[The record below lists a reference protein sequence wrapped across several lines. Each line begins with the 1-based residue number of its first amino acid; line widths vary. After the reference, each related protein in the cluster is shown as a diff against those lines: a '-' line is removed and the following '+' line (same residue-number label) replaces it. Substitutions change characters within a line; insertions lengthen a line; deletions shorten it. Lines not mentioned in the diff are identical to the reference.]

1 MKQLIEL
8 KPCPLCGCR
17 PVISEIDSYRHGD
30 GGTTYH
36 GKISCTCGLSFE
48 KDWIDILGACPGKY
62 TINIVDEW
70 NELIEKLHNQQKE
83 DGVNDI

>member
-1 MKQLIEL
+1 MKQSIEL

-17 PVISEIDSYRHGD
+17 PVISEIDSTRHGESMM
-30 GGTTYH
+30 YH

-48 KDWIDILGACPGKY
+48 KDWIDFPVAYLGES

-70 NELIEKLHNQQKE
+70 NELIEKLHNQRGKE
-83 DGVNDI
+83 GE